1 MRSLRTLLWIGLA
14 AALPASAQAILTPT
28 AQYTGNTTVVPVVG
42 ADFSSVTSLSAGG
55 KTITFA
61 PSMLALTTG
70 TTWNFWGAPPNT
82 ESSTPRVLASD
93 GGATVTLTLSSPVNT
108 FGFEL
113 EPANVAGSPFSMTV
127 TFFNGATQVA
137 QVTRTIAYNGALLMA
152 FSLPTPITS
161 AVVTAPPGAGGFAI
175 AQIRFGNTFL
185 FAPPPSTV
193 PALGPAGLGTLG
205 LMLAAA
211 GSLLARRRIA

>member
-1 MRSLRTLLWIGLA
+1 VA
-14 AALPASAQAILTPT
+14 AT
-28 AQYTGNTTVVPVVG
+28 A
-42 ADFSSVTSLSAGG
+42 
-55 KTITFA
+55 
-61 PSMLALTTG
+61 G
-70 TTWNFWGAPPNT
+70 TT
-82 ESSTPRVLASD
+82 E
-93 GGATVTLTLSSPVNT
+93 TLTLSSPVNT

-127 TFFNGATQVA
+127 QFFNGATQVA
-137 QVTRTIAYNGALLMA
+137 AVTRTIAYNGAVLMA

-161 AVVTAPPGAGGFAI
+161 AVITAPAGAGGFAI
-175 AQIRFGNTFL
+175 AQIRFGNVFL
-185 FAPPPSTV
+185 FAPPSTV